1 MSWTHPEST
10 ERKLRTSDALA
21 IQLPSS
27 SQNGYVIKAEGEMLI
42 NRTFVVYLDT
52 LKKWEEPHNNQV
64 ITEKQIEYIINE
76 VDKMTNDNTIKIVF
90 E

>member
-27 SQNGYVIKAEGEMLI
+27 SHKEFIGLSLLDLIYMEYVIYAMQ
-42 NRTFVVYLDT
+42 
-52 LKKWEEPHNNQV
+52 LKYYGIDDNN
-64 ITEKQIEYIINE
+64 IRKSINE
-76 VDKMTNDNTIKIVF
+76 LFHLSFAI
-90 E
+90 

>member
-27 SQNGYVIKAEGEMLI
+27 SPVSTISVSSYETQAAEVGEFNYAKLLQESLYFYDANM
-42 NRTFVVYLDT
+42 
-52 LKKWEEPHNNQV
+52 
-64 ITEKQIEYIINE
+64 
-76 VDKMTNDNTIKIVF
+76 
-90 E
+90 

>member
-27 SQNGYVIKAEGEMLI
+27 SQVTNIFENNILEG
-42 NRTFVVYLDT
+42 FKDV
-52 LKKWEEPHNNQV
+52 QV
-64 ITEKQIEYIINE
+64 
-76 VDKMTNDNTIKIVF
+76 
-90 E
+90 

>member
-27 SQNGYVIKAEGEMLI
+27 SRKGLCIKRSWRQSIGVFYLIVKGMENGELTEDLSVGPG
-42 NRTFVVYLDT
+42 NRCGV
-52 LKKWEEPHNNQV
+52 K
-64 ITEKQIEYIINE
+64 
-76 VDKMTNDNTIKIVF
+76 
-90 E
+90 